1 MFEIQ
6 VRDASGSVL
15 SSARGE
21 NGASLYYAAPY
32 QPGDVLAFSGDT
44 HHAFIMVDQALPESL
59 VYLKN
64 RQMAFTVPF
73 GDKKTSYAPQAF
85 AGEKHILS
93 IHKAPAEELQK
104 RRNLACNPID
114 QRFYG
119 ECFPHASASV
129 ETRDEPVFFVKN
141 VLDGLKFNHSHGEW
155 PYLSWGIADE
165 GDAEL
170 TLQFGRPVIIDAV
183 AITLR
188 ADFPH
193 DSYWTSALLTLS
205 DGAVKKLAL
214 EKTDGT
220 QTFSFEEHQVE
231 WLRLDHLERADDPS
245 PFPSLRQLEVYGWDA
260 RQNG

>member
-6 VRDASGSVL
+6 VRDAGGNVL

-21 NGASLYYAAPY
+21 TGASLYYAASY
-32 QPGDVLAFSGDT
+32 RPGDVLVFTGDT
-44 HHAFIMVDQALPESL
+44 RHVHIMVDQALPECL

-64 RQMAFTVPF
+64 RRMVFTVPF
-73 GDKKTSYAPQAF
+73 GDMKTSYAPQAF
-85 AGEKHILS
+85 SGEKHILS

-104 RRNLACNPID
+104 RRNLARNPID
-114 QRFYG
+114 QRFYE
-119 ECFPHASASV
+119 ECFPHACASV

-141 VLDGLKFNHSHGEW
+141 VLDGLKFNRSHGEW

-183 AITLR
+183 AVTLR

-193 DSYWTSALLTLS
+193 DSYWTSVQLTLS
-205 DGAVKKLAL
+205 DGTQHTLEL
-214 EKTDGT
+214 EKTDKT
-220 QTFSFEEHQVE
+220 QTFSIQEHQVE
-231 WLRLDHLERADDPS
+231 WLRLDHFVRANDPS
-245 PFPSLRQLEVYGWDA
+245 PFPSLRQLEVYGREA
-260 RQNG
+260 EGNG